1 MEAPGLNN
9 KAIIELVKSHFTDPK
24 TKISSEASELI
35 PKVIE
40 LFVKEGLHRALKEAK
55 AEQLEVVELR
65 HLEKIL
71 PTLLL
76 DF

>member
-1 MEAPGLNN
+1 MEPPVFDQ

-24 TKISSEASELI
+24 TKLSPEAAHLI
-35 PKVIE
+35 PKIVE
-40 LFVKEGLHRALKEAK
+40 LFVKEAVHRSLKEAQS
-55 AEQLEVVELR
+55 EQTELVDLR

-71 PTLLL
+71 PTLLM